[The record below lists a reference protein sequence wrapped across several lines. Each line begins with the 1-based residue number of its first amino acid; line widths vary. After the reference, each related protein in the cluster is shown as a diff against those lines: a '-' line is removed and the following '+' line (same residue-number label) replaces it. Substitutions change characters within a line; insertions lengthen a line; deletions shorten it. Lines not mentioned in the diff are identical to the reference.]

1 MNLVYL
7 LKEGRSEDCSAFYV
21 AEKTDLILCTESP
34 KKSELTESADRSI
47 ARKAEAL
54 ALGHHRRPPRR
65 LDKQCLLIEV
75 HIQDPEYPH
84 SGTPKNTHPG
94 TLHSPVPTSLVTLM
108 DRYARSWMAFLQTN
122 VCASERTP
130 HAPSQMLQV
139 AGRGFADLLRTP
151 LKRSSQN
158 TP

>member
-7 LKEGRSEDCSAFYV
+7 SKEGRSEDCSAFYV

-75 HIQDPEYPH
+75 HIQDPALPRPD
-84 SGTPKNTHPG
+84 TPGISPPG
-94 TLHSPVPTSLVTLM
+94 APFGPALVPLVTLM
-108 DRYARSWMAFLQTN
+108 YRYA
-122 VCASERTP
+122 E
-130 HAPSQMLQV
+130 
-139 AGRGFADLLRTP
+139 LRILP
-151 LKRSSQN
+151 
-158 TP
+158 

>member
-54 ALGHHRRPPRR
+54 ALGHIERPPRR

-75 HIQDPEYPH
+75 HIQDAGYPRPTTPEY
-84 SGTPKNTHPG
+84 TRPG
-94 TLHSPVPTSLVTLM
+94 ILYSLSPIPLVTPM
-108 DRYARSWMAFLQTN
+108 DRYARSWISFLQTN
-122 VCASERTP
+122 VCTSGRAAHAS
-130 HAPSQMLQV
+130 SLMLQV
-139 AGRGFADLLRTP
+139 ARRGYVELLRRP
-151 LKRSSQN
+151 I
-158 TP
+158 

>member
-54 ALGHHRRPPRR
+54 ALGHIERPPRR

-75 HIQDPEYPH
+75 HIQDP
-84 SGTPKNTHPG
+84 
-94 TLHSPVPTSLVTLM
+94 
-108 DRYARSWMAFLQTN
+108 A
-122 VCASERTP
+122 
-130 HAPSQMLQV
+130 
-139 AGRGFADLLRTP
+139 
-151 LKRSSQN
+151 
-158 TP
+158 

>member
-75 HIQDPEYPH
+75 HIQDPEYPSP
-84 SGTPKNTHPG
+84 SGRCQALRPLALPHPD
-94 TLHSPVPTSLVTLM
+94 SLGIAQ
-108 DRYARSWMAFLQTN
+108 DSF
-122 VCASERTP
+122 C
-130 HAPSQMLQV
+130 PSG
-139 AGRGFADLLRTP
+139 A
-151 LKRSSQN
+151 
-158 TP
+158 

>member
-75 HIQDPEYPH
+75 HIQDPAEPA
-84 SGTPKNTHPG
+84 PIP
-94 TLHSPVPTSLVTLM
+94 LQSPLQAPRSAPPPLELVTPM
-108 DRYARSWMAFLQTN
+108 YRYAR
-122 VCASERTP
+122 
-130 HAPSQMLQV
+130 
-139 AGRGFADLLRTP
+139 LRILP
-151 LKRSSQN
+151 
-158 TP
+158 